1 MISPVARDWYVF
13 YATCLCFSSCG
24 YGFIAGLFFFLLLH
38 GALSTGII
46 HESPSNDIFTFMRS
60 GLLILMHVL
69 TSSKNGVD
77 NPPGGDTRVPGQRQE
92 NVPLCFL
99 LHVMILVL
107 VRGASETTFSV
118 LFFYKMFWDEA
129 HEVDTPFPF
138 SSL

>member
-77 NPPGGDTRVPGQRQE
+77 NPLEAIHGSPGNGRKT
-92 NVPLCFL
+92 
-99 LHVMILVL
+99 
-107 VRGASETTFSV
+107 
-118 LFFYKMFWDEA
+118 Y
-129 HEVDTPFPF
+129 PFV
-138 SSL
+138 SYCM